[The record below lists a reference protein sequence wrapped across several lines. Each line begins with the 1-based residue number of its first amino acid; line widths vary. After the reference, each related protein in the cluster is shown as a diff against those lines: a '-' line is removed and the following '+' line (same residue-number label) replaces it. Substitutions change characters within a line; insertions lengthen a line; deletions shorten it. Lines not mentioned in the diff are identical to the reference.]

1 MSGLFGEAPVGQVVQ
16 TCTPAPETPDK
27 KKPVHWVEIQLL
39 GEDDKPIRWERYTVV
54 LPDGT
59 KVEGYLDEEGLARVD
74 GIETPG
80 ECQVSFPD
88 LDQDAWER
96 LVR

>member
-1 MSGLFGEAPVGQVVQ
+1 MSGLFSEAPVGQVVQ
-16 TCTPAPETPDK
+16 ECAPAQEANAK
-27 KKPVHWVEIQLL
+27 KKPVHWIEIQLL
-39 GEDDKPIRWERYTVV
+39 GEDGKPIRWERYTVV

-59 KVEGYLDEEGLARVD
+59 EVEGYLDEEGLARVD

-88 LDQDAWER
+88 LDQDAWEPLAR
-96 LVR
+96 